1 MPPLKGIIGAP
12 VLRRDG
18 TLLQKPGYDP
28 ATGFYLASRVRLDPV
43 PDERTAAQVRA
54 ARSFLLEKFLR
65 DFPGGTGGPCQLCW
79 LYDINRARGWS
90 SLALG
95 VIAGC
100 RSTVRD
106 GGGFVGS

>member
-65 DFPGGTGGPCQLCW
+65 DFPWAAPA
-79 LYDINRARGWS
+79 DRAN
-90 SLALG
+90 
-95 VIAGC
+95 C
-100 RSTVRD
+100 
-106 GGGFVGS
+106 VGSTTLTGHAVGPRWRSA